1 MRSRFRSS
9 TPALQ
14 GKHRRS
20 PLPRVPAL
28 LLSALLVLAGTVA
41 AQQTPTEGVPSPG
54 EERFPV
60 FVQAHVEIERIR
72 DELQVELARWHET
85 DRRLEVRR
93 EGDERIARVLES
105 HGIHPEVF
113 HGFTRLIST
122 DQAARDAFEELAVPL
137 REGRP

>member
-1 MRSRFRSS
+1 MTRRIPSSALVVRSKPHHRALFRV
-9 TPALQ
+9 PFL
-14 GKHRRS
+14 
-20 PLPRVPAL
+20 LLPAL
-28 LLSALLVLAGTVA
+28 LLMAGTGLG
-41 AQQTPTEGVPSPG
+41 QQAPTEGVPSPG
-54 EERFPV
+54 EDRFPV
-60 FVQAHVEIERIR
+60 FVEAHVEIERIR

-105 HGIHPEVF
+105 HGIQPDVF

-122 DQAARDAFEELAVPL
+122 DREARDAFEELAPSF